1 MLQAVLNAFKIPDL
15 RKKILFTVGMLIVF
29 RMIASVPIPGVD
41 RAGLRTFIEG
51 NQLLGML
58 NLFSGSGLRNF
69 SIAALGVYPYITA
82 SIIMQLMTPI
92 IPRLN
97 ELSMEGEQGRTRI
110 NQYTSWLTV
119 PLALLQGYGQ
129 ALLFSR
135 QTVQGADGTT
145 HTLIANFGLFDTKT
159 FLPTVAILISMTAA
173 TMLLVWI
180 GQLITDNGIGNGV
193 SILIFGGIV
202 ASLPSAIGN
211 LVGGGSVGQNVI
223 GTVFFI
229 ALGLLTV
236 VGVVLI
242 NEGQRRIPVHHA
254 KRVRAGRVY
263 GGSTT
268 FIPLKVNSAGMIPLI
283 FAVSIMVLPGLVS
296 NLLQSSRTHWVQTIA
311 RNLSIWFSPTNGLYN
326 IVYFLM
332 VVGFTFFYT
341 MVVFQQQ
348 RIPESLQRQG
358 AFVPGVRPGKN
369 TASYLQRVL
378 SRITIVGALFL
389 GLVAILPWI
398 ISAITGVQSLLI
410 SSTSLLIVVGVAI
423 DTMRQLEAQLM
434 MRNYEGFIN

>member
-15 RKKILFTVGMLIVF
+15 RRKILFTLGMLVVF

-41 RAGLRTFIEG
+41 RDGLRAFIEG

-135 QTVQGADGTT
+135 QSTPNGTG
-145 HTLIANFGLFDTKT
+145 TLISNFGLFSRDT
-159 FLPTVAILISMTAA
+159 FLPTIAILISMTAT

-180 GQLITDNGIGNGV
+180 GQLITENGIGNGI

-202 ASLPSAIGN
+202 ASLPSAVGN
-211 LVGGGSVGQNVI
+211 LIGGGSIGQNVI

-236 VGVVLI
+236 VGVILI

-296 NLLQSSRTHWVQTIA
+296 NLLQSSSTSWVQSVA
-311 RNLSIWFSPTNGLYN
+311 RNLSIWFSPTNALYN
-326 IVYFLM
+326 IVYFLL

-358 AFVPGVRPGKN
+358 AFIPGVRPGKN
-369 TASYLQRVL
+369 TAAYLQRVL

-389 GLVAILPWI
+389 GTVAILPFI
-398 ISAITGVQSLLI
+398 ISSITGVQSLLI

>member
-1 MLQAVLNAFKIPDL
+1 MLQAVINAFRIPDL
-15 RKKILFTVGMLIVF
+15 RAKILFTLSMLVIF
-29 RMIASVPIPGVD
+29 RVIASIPIPGVD
-41 RAGLRTFIEG
+41 REGLKAFIEN

-58 NLFSGSGLRNF
+58 NLFSGSGLTNF
-69 SIAALGVYPYITA
+69 SIVALGVYPYITA

-97 ELSMEGEQGRTRI
+97 ELSMEGQQGRNKI
-110 NQYTSWLTV
+110 NQYTHILTV

-129 ALLFSR
+129 TLLFSR
-135 QTVQGADGTT
+135 QTSVDGQP
-145 HTLIANFGLFDTKT
+145 LIENFGLFDADTW
-159 FLPTVAILISMTAA
+159 LPTVAILLTLTAG

-180 GQLITDNGIGNGV
+180 GELITEKGIGNGISV
-193 SILIFGGIV
+193 IIFGGIV
-202 ASLPSAIGN
+202 ASLPSSIGT
-211 LVGGGSVGQNVI
+211 LLTGGSI
-223 GTVFFI
+223 GTNIFGTLLFIII
-229 ALGLLTV
+229 ALITI

-254 KRVRAGRVY
+254 KRVRSGRVY
-263 GGSTT
+263 GGTT
-268 FIPLKVNSAGMIPLI
+268 TNIPLKVNSAGMIPLI
-283 FAVSIMVLPGLVS
+283 FAVSIMVFPGMIASFLESS
-296 NLLQSSRTHWVQTIA
+296 NTEWVQETAERI
-311 RNLSIWFSPTNGLYN
+311 RIWLSPDTLVYN
-326 IVYFLM
+326 VVYFFM

-358 AFVPGVRPGKN
+358 AFIPGVRPGRN
-369 TASYLQRVL
+369 TAVYLQKVL

-389 GLVAILPWI
+389 GIVAVLPYF
-398 ISAITGVQSLLI
+398 ATLITGVNTLQLSA
-410 SSTSLLIVVGVAI
+410 TAMLIVVGVAI